1 MRAHQHRGH
10 IQHKATTYGQSVQG
24 AALEVYL
31 PSKQAELLIFA
42 GIHGEEPETTVLLS
56 KALRC
61 LDVPL
66 THCAVVLAAN
76 PDGLVR
82 GTRANANGVDLNRN
96 FPAQNWQEA
105 DVCHRWEHGRPQ
117 EVALSSGS
125 QAASEP
131 ETQALIK
138 LIADLQPNHI
148 ISMHGPLGCIDDP
161 LASPLGQWMAQQTD
175 LPLVPDIGDPTPG
188 SFGSWCADE
197 GLPVITYELPAESV
211 WAMQAKHLSVLH
223 ALLLGKCASISQ

>member
-1 MRAHQHRGH
+1 MRAYKKRGRIH
-10 IQHKATTYGQSVQG
+10 HPATRYGESVQG
-24 AALEVYL
+24 SGLEVYL
-31 PSKQAELLIFA
+31 PLQQPELLIFA

-61 LDVPL
+61 LEEPL
-66 THCAVVLAAN
+66 EHCAVILAAN
-76 PDGLVR
+76 PDGLIH

-96 FPAQNWQEA
+96 FPAGNWQEA

-117 EVALSSGS
+117 EVVLSSGS

-131 ETQALIK
+131 ETQALIQ
-138 LIADLQPNHI
+138 LIADLRPRHI
-148 ISMHGPLGCIDDP
+148 VSMHGPLGCIDDP
-161 LASPLGQWMAQQTD
+161 LASPLGRWMAQQTD

-197 GLPVITYELPAESV
+197 DLPVITYELPAESV
-211 WAMQAKHLSVLH
+211 WSMQGKHLGVLR
-223 ALLLGKCASISQ
+223 ALLLGQYPTAQA

>member
-1 MRAHQHRGH
+1 MRAYQKRGH
-10 IQHKATTYGQSVQG
+10 IHHSATVYGQSVQG

-31 PSKQAELLIFA
+31 PSDETKLLIFA

-61 LDVPL
+61 LEQPL
-66 THCAVVLAAN
+66 KHCAVVLASN

-105 DVCHRWEHGRPQ
+105 DVCHRWEAGRPQ

-125 QAASEP
+125 EPASEP
-131 ETQALIK
+131 ETQALIT
-138 LIADLQPNHI
+138 LIAELQPKHI
-148 ISMHGPLGCIDDP
+148 VSMHGPLACIDDP
-161 LASPLGQWMAQQTD
+161 EASTLGRWMAQQTD

-188 SFGSWCADE
+188 SFGTWCTE
-197 GLPVITYELPAESV
+197 NELPVITYELPAESI
-211 WAMQAKHLSVLH
+211 WSMQDKHLSVLRS
-223 ALLLGKCASISQ
+223 LLLGEYPSA